1 MYEVIVTV
9 AGEDGSIETFTL
21 NLVSQLEFEEI
32 ETVGSLLE
40 AFIKGISR
48 KHELRLAWLAYK
60 QVGRTVP
67 ADLKTFAAQ
76 IKSVD
81 AKLEKAPFGETAP
94 TA

>member
-9 AGEDGSIETFTL
+9 VGEDGSTETFTL

-32 ETVGSLLE
+32 ETIGSLLE

-76 IKSVD
+76 IRSVN
-81 AKLEKAPFGETAP
+81 AKLEKAPFGDTEP
-94 TA
+94 TE